1 MKAYLT
7 TTATLFGLLAIA
19 HIWRVIAEWPALVTD
34 TGAKIEGAIG
44 LIAAALGV
52 WATTLLTVET
62 RREQR
67 R

>member
-19 HIWRVIAEWPALVTD
+19 HIWRIIAEWPALVTD

-44 LIAAALGV
+44 LIAAALCL
-52 WATTLLTVET
+52 WAIRLFTAEMQ
-62 RREQR
+62 REQR
-67 R
+67 P